1 MLIKSDVEYGRIKNL
16 SPNIQKFLKGID
28 NGTAPLNYSLVDKLS
43 DGSAFR
49 IVQGL
54 RSMAEQFQDFKKGR
68 RNVSMAFSGSA
79 YALGSGASI
88 ENADKVVTYAFS
100 GQSYHNYGLAVD
112 LVVRTVGYSVPKGYK
127 SLKDFYKAIGLDK
140 WAKSCG
146 LTWGGDWSDFSD
158 VVHFEDRSFSIP
170 KDFTSSFVSATGQTY
185 RFNPLWTEKNAN
197 FDFIK
202 SYNHKTT
209 KKSVSQLFWL
219 GGLGAV
225 IFYFLNKKYRWF

>member
-1 MLIKSDVEYGRIKNL
+1 MLIKSDVEFGRIKNL

-54 RSMAEQFQDFKKGR
+54 RSMAEQYEDYKKGR

-79 YALGSGASI
+79 YALATGATI
-88 ENADKVVTYAFS
+88 ENANKVVTYAFA

-140 WAKSCG
+140 WAKSCN
-146 LTWGGDWSDFSD
+146 LSWGGDWNDFSD

-170 KDFTSSFVSATGQTY
+170 KDFTSSFVSATGQVY
-185 RFNPLWTEKNAN
+185 RFNPLWTDKNAN

-202 SYNHKTT
+202 SYNSGTVRKNNL
-209 KKSVSQLFWL
+209 KILAF

-225 IFYFLNKKYRWF
+225 VFYFLNKKYRWF

>member
-1 MLIKSDVEYGRIKNL
+1 MLIKSDVEFGRIKNL

-54 RSMAEQFQDFKKGR
+54 RSMAEQYEDFKKGR
-68 RNVSMAFSGSA
+68 RNVSMAFVGSA
-79 YALGSGASI
+79 YALATGATI
-88 ENADKVVTYAFS
+88 ENANKVVTYAFS

-112 LVVRTVGYSVPKGYK
+112 LVVRTVGYTVPNGYK

-140 WAKSCG
+140 WAKSCN
-146 LTWGGDWSDFSD
+146 LSWGGDWNDFDD
-158 VVHFEDRSFSIP
+158 VVHFEDRSYKIP
-170 KDFTSSFVSATGQTY
+170 SDFTNTLQSATGHTY
-185 RFNPLWTEKNAN
+185 RYNPLWTEKNAN

-202 SYNHKTT
+202 SYNGGTV
-209 KKSVSQLFWL
+209 KKNNLKIFAL

-225 IFYFLNKKYRWF
+225 VFYFLNKKYRWF

>member
-1 MLIKSDVEYGRIKNL
+1 MLIKSDVEFGRIKNL

-54 RSMAEQFQDFKKGR
+54 RSMAEQFEDYKKGR
-68 RNVSMAFSGSA
+68 RNVLMAFAGSA
-79 YALGSGASI
+79 YALATGATI
-88 ENADKVVTYAFS
+88 ENTNKVVTYAFS

-140 WAKSCG
+140 WAKSCN
-146 LTWGGDWSDFSD
+146 LSWGGDWSDFND
-158 VVHFEDRSFSIP
+158 IVHFEDRSYKIP
-170 KDFTSSFVSATGQTY
+170 SDFTNTFQSVTGQTY
-185 RFNPLWTEKNAN
+185 RYNPLWTEKNAN

-202 SYNHKTT
+202 SYNGGTV
-209 KKSVSQLFWL
+209 KKNNLKILAF

-225 IFYFLNKKYRWF
+225 VFYFLNKKYRWF

>member
-1 MLIKSDVEYGRIKNL
+1 MLIKSDVEFGKIKNL
-16 SPNIQKFLKGID
+16 SPNIQKFLRGID
-28 NGTAPLNYSLVDKLS
+28 NGSAPLNYSLVDKLS

-54 RSMAEQFQDFKKGR
+54 RSMAEQYENYKKGR
-68 RNVSMAFSGSA
+68 RNVSMAFAGSA
-79 YALGSGASI
+79 YALGIGATV
-88 ENADKVVTYAFS
+88 ENSDKVVTYAFP

-158 VVHFEDRSFSIP
+158 DVHFEDRSFSIP

-202 SYNHKTT
+202 SYNYKTT
-209 KKSVSQLFWL
+209 KKSFGQLFFL
-219 GGLGAV
+219 GGLGAF

>member
-1 MLIKSDVEYGRIKNL
+1 MLIKSDVEFGRIKNL

-54 RSMAEQFQDFKKGR
+54 RSMAEQYEDFKKGR

-79 YALGSGASI
+79 YALATGATI
-88 ENADKVVTYAFS
+88 ENANKVVTYAFA

-140 WAKSCG
+140 WAKSCN
-146 LTWGGDWSDFSD
+146 LSWGGDWNDFSD
-158 VVHFEDRSFSIP
+158 VVHFEDRSFKIP
-170 KDFTSSFVSATGQTY
+170 SDFTDSFQSATGQTY
-185 RFNPLWTEKNAN
+185 RYNPLWTEKNAN

-202 SYNHKTT
+202 SYNAGTV
-209 KKSVSQLFWL
+209 KKNNLKILAF
-219 GGLGAV
+219 GGLGAIV
-225 IFYFLNKKYRWF
+225 FYFLNKKYRWF

>member
-1 MLIKSDVEYGRIKNL
+1 MLIKSDLEFGRIKDL

-49 IVQGL
+49 LVQGL
-54 RSMAEQFQDFKKGR
+54 RSMAEQYEDYKKGR

-79 YALGSGASI
+79 YALGTGATT
-88 ENADKVVTYAFS
+88 ENVNKVVTYAFA
-100 GQSYHNYGLAVD
+100 GQSFHNYGLAVD
-112 LVVRTVGYSVPKGYK
+112 LVVRTVGYSIPKGYK

-140 WAKSCG
+140 WAKACG
-146 LTWGGDWSDFSD
+146 LSWGGDWSDFSD
-158 VVHFEDRSFSIP
+158 VVHFEDRSFLIP

-185 RFNPLWTEKNAN
+185 RYNPLWTEKNAN

-202 SYNHKTT
+202 AYNNKTV
-209 KKSVSQLFWL
+209 KKSVNKLLFL
-219 GGLGAV
+219 GGFGAV
-225 IFYFLNKKYRWF
+225 LFYFLNKKYRWF